1 MNTKTNGQV
10 YLCTLKEKFRL
21 SCLLQKLI
29 LLQEVAVLHG
39 KINGICVALPL
50 RKFKDHQVK
59 EIIRRGVE
67 M

>member
-10 YLCTLKEKFRL
+10 YLCMLKEKFRL

-50 RKFKDHQVK
+50 RQFKDHQVK
-59 EIIRRGVE
+59 EIIRRE
-67 M
+67 